1 MWNITDLEKEKF
13 ELREWE
19 IILNTISVPN
29 YWWEIGADI
38 SINDLEN
45 NKFTSTWEV
54 RVLLSF

>member
-1 MWNITDLEKEKF
+1 MWNRNDLEKEKF

-38 SINDLEN
+38 SINDLELQ
-45 NKFTSTWEV
+45 KFTSTWEV
-54 RVLLSF
+54 RTLLSF